1 MIWMIT
7 RGAIIAILAIL
18 AILATAIAIM
28 ATLTHDVGVRTSRPS
43 LWLRYWTCHFRVG
56 VHTYVCKY
64 IYIYICICVCT
75 HIYIYICVWHWSS
88 LWIAEARVCTA
99 CLRAVCL
106 YVYVHVYMYIYI
118 YICNTCMW
126 SRVARGKSSPTG
138 VAVRCYS
145 QWRWGVTC
153 VSEDVSHETSDVTPV
168 APHRRCHCFEH
179 VSREMPDVTPCHASP
194 PQGVP
199 RSRASRRKLSHMR
212 SRV

>member
-1 MIWMIT
+1 MLVFAP
-7 RGAIIAILAIL
+7 RGHRSDFVTEHVTFELVYIHMCVNI
-18 AILATAIAIM
+18 
-28 ATLTHDVGVRTSRPS
+28 
-43 LWLRYWTCHFRVG
+43 
-56 VHTYVCKY
+56 Y
-64 IYIYICICVCT
+64 IYIYVYVYA
-75 HIYIYICVWHWSS
+75 HIYIYIYVCGIGQVCESPRRES
-88 LWIAEARVCTA
+88 ALRVCA
-99 CLRAVCL
+99 LF
-106 YVYVHVYMYIYI
+106 VYMCMYMCICTYIYIYI

-199 RSRASRRKLSHMR
+199 RSRASRRKLSRMR